1 MTRRQ
6 HTLRTPVEVT
16 GIGLHSGEETK
27 VRVAPAPPDHGIEF
41 VRIDIEDAPSVPAFI
56 ANQSPKDRRT
66 RLVRDRVEVETV
78 EHFLAACKGLG
89 VDNLRVEM
97 TGPEFPGVDGSALP
111 FVELLESG
119 GIVEQKAAAKTFRL
133 EEPVFVREGNATLV
147 ALPTEKDVLTLQY
160 VASFDEPG
168 VDSGSYQFD
177 IEPETFKKEIAG
189 SRTFVLAS
197 EVEQLQAAGLGK
209 GATRENTVVLGDPD
223 TELRVEGEPVRH
235 KMLDLLGDLSL
246 LGADLIGHVIATRSG
261 HATNAELVRRLLA
274 IMQAK
279 EVSGVIERESGM
291 DIRRI
296 LEQLPH
302 RYPFL
307 LIDRVIEVEGFRRAV
322 GIKNVTINEPFFQGH
337 FPDIPLMPGVLQLEA
352 MAQLAGMLLLRKLE
366 FSGKLAVLWSMD
378 KVKLRGG
385 VTPGDQL
392 RLEVETVRIKG
403 DTIKVK
409 GTGSVAGRPVCEADL
424 MFTMLEA

>member
-6 HTLRTPVEVT
+6 HTLRTPVEIA
-16 GIGLHSGEETK
+16 GIGLHSGEETR
-27 VRVAPAPPDHGIEF
+27 VRVAPAPPGSGIEF
-41 VRIDIEDAPSVPAFI
+41 VRVDIEDAPSVPALI
-56 ANQSPKDRRT
+56 AYQSPKDRRT
-66 RLVRDRVEVETV
+66 RLARDRVEIETC

-97 TGPEFPGVDGSALP
+97 NASEFPGIDGSALP
-111 FVELLESG
+111 FFELLQSG
-119 GIVEQKAAAKTFRL
+119 GVVEQKGDAKTFRL
-133 EEPVFVREGNATLV
+133 DEPVYVREGDMTLV

-168 VDSGSYQFD
+168 VESGSYQFD
-177 IEPETFKKEIAG
+177 ILPDVFEREIAPA
-189 SRTFVLAS
+189 RTFALAS
-197 EVEQLQAAGLGK
+197 EVEPLKAAGLGT
-209 GATRENTVVLGDPD
+209 GATRENTLVLGDPD
-223 TELRVEGEPVRH
+223 TEYRIEGEPVRH
-235 KMLDLLGDLSL
+235 KMLDLLGDLAL
-246 LGADLIGHVIATRSG
+246 LGADLIAHVIATKSG
-261 HATNAELVRRLLA
+261 HATNAELVRQLTSL
-274 IMQAK
+274 MQAK
-279 EVSGVIERESGM
+279 ETSGAIERESGM

-307 LIDRVIEVEGFRRAV
+307 LIDRVIEIQGFARAV

-352 MAQLAGMLLLRKLE
+352 LAQLAGMLLLRKLE
-366 FSGKLAVLWSMD
+366 FSGKLAVLWSID

-403 DTIKVK
+403 LTIKVR
-409 GTGSVAGRPVCEADL
+409 GVGSVAGRQVCEADL
-424 MFTMLEA
+424 MFTMIDP

>member
-6 HTLRTPVEVT
+6 HTLRTPVEIE
-16 GIGLHSGEETK
+16 GIGLHSGETTR
-27 VRVAPAPPDHGIEF
+27 VRVAPAPQGSGIEF
-41 VRIDIEDAPSVPAFI
+41 VRTDIEDAPSVPAFI
-56 ANQSPKDRRT
+56 AHQSPKDRRT
-66 RLVRDRVEVETV
+66 RLSREQVEVETV

-97 TGPEFPGVDGSALP
+97 SGSEFPGIDGSAVP

-119 GIVEQKAAAKTFRL
+119 GIVEQRAAAKVFRL

-147 ALPTEKDVLTLQY
+147 ALPTDKDCLTLQY

-177 IEPETFKKEIAG
+177 ISPETFKREIAPA
-189 SRTFVLAS
+189 RTFCLAS
-197 EVEQLQAAGLGK
+197 EVEMLQAAGLGK

-223 TELRVEGEPVRH
+223 TVMRMAGEPVRH

-246 LGADLIGHVIATRSG
+246 LGSDLVAHVIATRSG
-261 HATNAELVRRLLA
+261 HATNAALVRRILSIVQERENSGLL
-274 IMQAK
+274 
-279 EVSGVIERESGM
+279 ERESGM

-307 LIDRVIEVEGFRRAV
+307 LIDRVIEVEGFSRAV
-322 GIKNVTINEPFFQGH
+322 GIKNVTINEPYFQGH

-378 KVKLRGG
+378 KVKLRGA

-403 DTIKVK
+403 ETIKIK
-409 GTGSVAGRPVCEADL
+409 GSGSVAGRPVCEADF
-424 MFTMLEA
+424 MFTMLDA

>member
-1 MTRRQ
+1 MSRRQ

-16 GIGLHSGEETK
+16 GVGLHTGEETR

-41 VRIDIEDAPSVPAFI
+41 VRVDIEDAPSVPAFI
-56 ANQSPKDRRT
+56 AHQSPKDRRT

-97 TGPEFPGVDGSALP
+97 TGSEFPGVDGSATP

-119 GIVEQKAAAKTFRL
+119 GLVEQKSEAKVFRL

-147 ALPTEKDVLTLQY
+147 ALPTDKDVLTLQY

-168 VDSGSYQFD
+168 VESGSYQFD
-177 IEPETFKKEIAG
+177 ISPEVFKEEIA
-189 SRTFVLAS
+189 SARTFCLAS
-197 EVEQLQAAGLGK
+197 EVEALQAAGLGK

-223 TELRVEGEPVRH
+223 TTLRMEGEPVRH
-235 KMLDLLGDLSL
+235 KMLDLVGDLSL
-246 LGADLIGHVIATRSG
+246 LGSDLVAHVIATRSG

-274 IMQAK
+274 IIQA
-279 EVSGVIERESGM
+279 EETSGLVERESGM

-307 LIDRVIEVEGFRRAV
+307 LIDRVIEVQGFQRAV

-403 DTIKVK
+403 DTIKVR
-409 GTGSVAGRPVCEADL
+409 GAGSVAGRPVCEAEL

>member
-1 MTRRQ
+1 MSRRQ

-16 GIGLHSGEETK
+16 GVGLHTGEETR

-56 ANQSPKDRRT
+56 SNQSPKDRRT

-97 TGPEFPGVDGSALP
+97 TGSEFPGVDGSAMP

-119 GIVEQKAAAKTFRL
+119 GLVEQKPEAKVFRL

-168 VDSGSYQFD
+168 VESGSYQFD
-177 IEPETFKKEIAG
+177 LEPEVFKSEIA
-189 SRTFVLAS
+189 SARTFCLAS
-197 EVEQLQAAGLGK
+197 EVEALQAAGLGK

-223 TELRVEGEPVRH
+223 TTLRMEGEPVRH
-235 KMLDLLGDLSL
+235 KMLDLVGDLSL
-246 LGADLIGHVIATRSG
+246 LGSDLVAHVIATRSG

-274 IMQAK
+274 IIQAK
-279 EVSGVIERESGM
+279 ETSGLVERESGM

-307 LIDRVIEVEGFRRAV
+307 LIDRVIEVQGFQRAV

-403 DTIKVK
+403 DTIKVR
-409 GTGSVAGRPVCEADL
+409 GSGSVAGRPVCEAEL

>member
-1 MTRRQ
+1 MSRRQ

-16 GIGLHSGEETK
+16 GVGLHTGEETR

-41 VRIDIEDAPSVPAFI
+41 VRTDIEDAPSVPALI
-56 ANQSPKDRRT
+56 GNQSPKDRRT

-97 TGPEFPGVDGSALP
+97 SGSEFPGVDGSAMP

-119 GIVEQKAAAKTFRL
+119 GLVEQKPEAKVFRL
-133 EEPVFVREGNATLV
+133 EEPVFVRDGNATLV

-160 VASFDEPG
+160 VASFEEPG
-168 VDSGSYQFD
+168 VESGSYQFD
-177 IEPETFKKEIAG
+177 IDPETFKSEIA
-189 SRTFVLAS
+189 SARTFCLAS
-197 EVEQLQAAGLGK
+197 EVEALQAAGLGK
-209 GATRENTVVLGDPD
+209 GATRDNTVVLGDPD
-223 TELRVEGEPVRH
+223 TKLRMDGEPVRH
-235 KMLDLLGDLSL
+235 KMLDLVGDLSL
-246 LGADLIGHVIATRSG
+246 LGSDLIAHVIATRSG

-274 IMQAK
+274 IIEAK
-279 EVSGVIERESGM
+279 ETSGLVERESGM

-307 LIDRVIEVEGFRRAV
+307 LIDRVIEVQGFQRAV

-352 MAQLAGMLLLRKLE
+352 MAQLSGMLLLRKLE

-403 DTIKVK
+403 DTIKVR
-409 GTGSVAGRPVCEADL
+409 GSGSVAGRPVCEAEL
-424 MFTMLEA
+424 MFTMLDA

>member
-1 MTRRQ
+1 MSRRQ
-6 HTLRTPVEVT
+6 HTLRTPVEVA
-16 GIGLHSGEETK
+16 GVGLHTGEETR

-41 VRIDIEDAPSVPAFI
+41 VRTDIEDAPSVPALI
-56 ANQSPKDRRT
+56 GNQSPKDRRT

-97 TGPEFPGVDGSALP
+97 SASEFPGVDGSAMP

-119 GIVEQKAAAKTFRL
+119 GLVEQKPEAKVFRL
-133 EEPVFVREGNATLV
+133 EEPVFVRDGNATLV
-147 ALPTEKDVLTLQY
+147 ALPTEKEVLTLQY
-160 VASFDEPG
+160 VASFEEPG
-168 VDSGSYQFD
+168 VESGSYQFD
-177 IEPETFKKEIAG
+177 IDPETFKTEIA
-189 SRTFVLAS
+189 SARTFCLAS
-197 EVEQLQAAGLGK
+197 EVDRLQAAGLGK

-223 TELRVEGEPVRH
+223 TKLRMAGEPVRH
-235 KMLDLLGDLSL
+235 KMLDLVGDLSL
-246 LGADLIGHVIATRSG
+246 LGSDLIAHVIATRSG

-274 IMQAK
+274 IIEAK
-279 EVSGVIERESGM
+279 ETSGLVERESGM

-307 LIDRVIEVEGFRRAV
+307 LIDRVIEVQGFQRAV

-352 MAQLAGMLLLRKLE
+352 MAQLSGMLLLRKLE

-403 DTIKVK
+403 DTIKVR
-409 GTGSVAGRPVCEADL
+409 GAGSVAGRPVCEAEL

>member
-1 MTRRQ
+1 MSRRQ

-16 GIGLHSGEETK
+16 GIGLHTGEETR

-41 VRIDIEDAPSVPAFI
+41 VRTDIEDAPSVPALI
-56 ANQSPKDRRT
+56 GNQSPKDRRT

-97 TGPEFPGVDGSALP
+97 SGSEFPGVDGSAMP

-119 GIVEQKAAAKTFRL
+119 GLVEQKPEAKVFRL
-133 EEPVFVREGNATLV
+133 EEPVFVRDGNATLV
-147 ALPTEKDVLTLQY
+147 ALPTDKDVLTLQY
-160 VASFDEPG
+160 VASFEEPG

-177 IEPETFKKEIAG
+177 IDAETFKSEIA
-189 SRTFVLAS
+189 SARTFCLAS
-197 EVEQLQAAGLGK
+197 EVEALQAAGLGK
-209 GATRENTVVLGDPD
+209 GATRDNTVVLGDPD
-223 TELRVEGEPVRH
+223 TELRMVGEPVRH
-235 KMLDLLGDLSL
+235 KMLDLVGDLSL
-246 LGADLIGHVIATRSG
+246 LGSDLIAHVIATRSG

-274 IMQAK
+274 IIEAK
-279 EVSGVIERESGM
+279 ETSGLVERESGM

-307 LIDRVIEVEGFRRAV
+307 LIDRVIEVQGFQRAV

-352 MAQLAGMLLLRKLE
+352 MAQLSGMLLLRKLE

-403 DTIKVK
+403 DTIKVR
-409 GTGSVAGRPVCEADL
+409 GSGSVAGRPVCEAEL

>member
-6 HTLRTPVEVT
+6 HTLRTPVEFT
-16 GIGLHSGEETK
+16 GIGLHTGEETR
-27 VRVAPAPPDHGIEF
+27 VRVAPAPPGHGIEF
-41 VRIDIEDAPSVPAFI
+41 VRVDIEDAPSVPALI
-56 ANQSPKDRRT
+56 AHQSPKDRRT

-78 EHFLAACKGLG
+78 EHFLAAAKALG

-97 TGPEFPGVDGSALP
+97 SSSEFPGLDGSSLP
-111 FVELLESG
+111 FVELLEG
-119 GIVEQKAAAKTFRL
+119 AGIIEQRAEAKVFRL
-133 EEPVFVREGNATLV
+133 EEPVFVRDGNATLV
-147 ALPTEKDVLTLQY
+147 ALPTEKDCLTLQY

-177 IEPETFKKEIAG
+177 VTPETFREEIAPA
-189 SRTFVLAS
+189 RTFCLAS
-197 EVEQLQAAGLGK
+197 EVEMLQAAGLGK

-223 TELRVEGEPVRH
+223 TKLRMEGEPVRH
-235 KMLDLLGDLSL
+235 KMLDLVGDLSL
-246 LGADLIGHVIATRSG
+246 LGSDLVAHVIATRSG
-261 HATNAELVRRLLA
+261 HATNAELVRRLTS
-274 IMQAK
+274 IIEDK
-279 EVSGVIERESGM
+279 ETSGLLERESGM

-307 LIDRVIEVEGFRRAV
+307 LIDRVIEVQGFQRAV

-403 DTIKVK
+403 ETIKIK
-409 GTGSVAGRPVCEADL
+409 GSGSVSGRPVCEADL
-424 MFTMLEA
+424 MFTMLDA

>member
-1 MTRRQ
+1 MSRRQ

-16 GIGLHSGEETK
+16 GVGLHTGEETR

-41 VRIDIEDAPSVPAFI
+41 VRTDIEDAPSVPALI
-56 ANQSPKDRRT
+56 GNQSPKDRRT

-97 TGPEFPGVDGSALP
+97 SGSEFPGVDGSAMP

-119 GIVEQKAAAKTFRL
+119 GLVEQKPEAKVFRL
-133 EEPVFVREGNATLV
+133 EEPVFVRDGNATLV
-147 ALPTEKDVLTLQY
+147 ALPTDKDVLTLQY
-160 VASFDEPG
+160 VASFEEPG

-177 IEPETFKKEIAG
+177 IDSETFKSEIA
-189 SRTFVLAS
+189 SARTFCLAS
-197 EVEQLQAAGLGK
+197 EVEALQAAGLGK
-209 GATRENTVVLGDPD
+209 GATRDNTVVLGDPD
-223 TELRVEGEPVRH
+223 TELRMVGEPVRH
-235 KMLDLLGDLSL
+235 KMLDLVGDLSL
-246 LGADLIGHVIATRSG
+246 LGSDLIAHVIATRSG

-274 IMQAK
+274 IIEAK
-279 EVSGVIERESGM
+279 ETSGLVERESGM

-307 LIDRVIEVEGFRRAV
+307 LIDRVIEVQGFQRAV

-352 MAQLAGMLLLRKLE
+352 MAQLSGMLLLRKLE

-403 DTIKVK
+403 DTIKVR
-409 GTGSVAGRPVCEADL
+409 GSGSVAGRPVCEAEL

>member
-1 MTRRQ
+1 MSRRQ

-16 GIGLHSGEETK
+16 GVGLHTGEETR

-41 VRIDIEDAPSVPAFI
+41 VRVDIEDAPSVPAFI
-56 ANQSPKDRRT
+56 AHQSPKDRRT

-97 TGPEFPGVDGSALP
+97 TGSEFPGVDGSATP

-119 GIVEQKAAAKTFRL
+119 GLVEQKSEAKVFRL

-147 ALPTEKDVLTLQY
+147 ALPTDKDVLTLQY

-168 VDSGSYQFD
+168 VESGSYQFD
-177 IEPETFKKEIAG
+177 ISPEVFKEEIA
-189 SRTFVLAS
+189 SARTFCLAS
-197 EVEQLQAAGLGK
+197 EVEALQAAGLGK

-223 TELRVEGEPVRH
+223 TTLRMEGEPVRH
-235 KMLDLLGDLSL
+235 KMLDLVGDLSL
-246 LGADLIGHVIATRSG
+246 LGSDLVAHVIATRSG

-274 IMQAK
+274 IIQAK
-279 EVSGVIERESGM
+279 ETSGLVERESGM

-307 LIDRVIEVEGFRRAV
+307 LIDRVIEVQGFQRAV

-403 DTIKVK
+403 DTIKVR
-409 GTGSVAGRPVCEADL
+409 GAGSVAGRPVCEAEL

>member
-6 HTLRTPVEVT
+6 HTLRTPVEISGV
-16 GIGLHSGEETK
+16 GLHSGDVTK
-27 VRVAPAPPDHGIEF
+27 VRVQPAPLHHGIEF
-41 VRIDIEDAPSVPAFI
+41 VRVDLEDAPSVPAFI
-56 ANQSPKDRRT
+56 AHQSPKDRRT

-97 TGPEFPGVDGSALP
+97 SGPEFPGIDGSAVP

-119 GIVEQKAAAKTFRL
+119 GIIEQRGAAKTFRL

-147 ALPTEKDVLTLQY
+147 ALPTDGDALTLQY

-168 VDSGSYQFD
+168 VQSGSYQFD
-177 IEPETFKKEIAG
+177 MSPEVFKAEIANA
-189 SRTFVLAS
+189 RTFCLAS
-197 EVEQLQAAGLGK
+197 EVEHLKSLGLGK

-223 TELRVEGEPVRH
+223 TVLRMDGEPVRH

-246 LGADLIGHVIATRSG
+246 LGSDLIAHVIATRSG
-261 HATNAELVRRLLA
+261 HSTNAALVRQLLA

-279 EVSGVIERESGM
+279 ETSGLIERESGM

-307 LIDRVIEVEGFRRAV
+307 LIDRVIEVEGFQRAV
-322 GIKNVTINEPFFQGH
+322 GIKNVTINEPYFQGH

-403 DTIKVK
+403 DIIKIK
-409 GTGSVAGRPVCEADL
+409 GSGSVSGRPVCEADL
-424 MFTMLEA
+424 MFTMLED

>member
-1 MTRRQ
+1 MSRRQ
-6 HTLRTPVEVT
+6 HTLRTPVEVA
-16 GIGLHSGEETK
+16 GVGLHTGEETR

-41 VRIDIEDAPSVPAFI
+41 VRTDIEDAPSVPALI
-56 ANQSPKDRRT
+56 GNQSPKDRRT

-97 TGPEFPGVDGSALP
+97 SASEFPGVDGSAMP

-119 GIVEQKAAAKTFRL
+119 GLVEQKPEAKVFRL
-133 EEPVFVREGNATLV
+133 EEPVFVRDGNATLV
-147 ALPTEKDVLTLQY
+147 ALPTEKEVLTLQY
-160 VASFDEPG
+160 VASFEEPG
-168 VDSGSYQFD
+168 VESGSYQFD
-177 IEPETFKKEIAG
+177 IDPETFKTEIA
-189 SRTFVLAS
+189 SARTFCLAS
-197 EVEQLQAAGLGK
+197 EVEGLQAAGLGK

-223 TELRVEGEPVRH
+223 TTLRMAGEPVRH
-235 KMLDLLGDLSL
+235 KMLDLVGDLSL
-246 LGADLIGHVIATRSG
+246 LGSDLIAHVIATRSG

-274 IMQAK
+274 IIEAK
-279 EVSGVIERESGM
+279 ETSGLVERESGM

-307 LIDRVIEVEGFRRAV
+307 LIDRVIEVQGFQRAV

-352 MAQLAGMLLLRKLE
+352 MAQLSGMLLLRKLE

-403 DTIKVK
+403 DTIKVR
-409 GTGSVAGRPVCEADL
+409 GAGSVAGRPVCEAEL

>member
-6 HTLRTPVEVT
+6 HTLRTPVEFSGV
-16 GIGLHSGEETK
+16 GLHSGEEVR
-27 VRVAPAPPDHGIEF
+27 VRVAPAPPSSGIEF
-41 VRIDIEDAPSVPAFI
+41 VRTDLEDAPSVPASI
-56 ANQSPKDRRT
+56 DHQSPKDRRT

-78 EHFLAACKGLG
+78 EHFLAAAKALG
-89 VDNLRVEM
+89 IDNLQVEM
-97 TGPEFPGVDGSALP
+97 SGAEFPGLDGSSMP
-111 FVELLESG
+111 FVELLEG
-119 GIVEQKAAAKTFRL
+119 AGVVEQRAEAKVFRL
-133 EEPVFVREGNATLV
+133 EEPVFVRDGNATLV
-147 ALPTEKDVLTLQY
+147 ALPTEKDCLTLQY

-177 IEPETFKKEIAG
+177 VTPETFKAEIARA
-189 SRTFVLAS
+189 RTFCLAS
-197 EVEQLQAAGLGK
+197 EVEALQAAGLGK

-223 TELRVEGEPVRH
+223 TKLRVEGEPVRH
-235 KMLDLLGDLSL
+235 KMLDLIGDLSL
-246 LGADLIGHVIATRSG
+246 LGSDLVAHVIATRSG
-261 HATNAELVRRLLA
+261 HATNAELVRRLQS
-274 IMQAK
+274 IIHDK
-279 EVSGVIERESGM
+279 ENSGAIERESGM
-291 DIRRI
+291 EIRRI

-337 FPDIPLMPGVLQLEA
+337 FPEIPLMPGVLQLEA

-366 FSGKLAVLWSMD
+366 FSGKLAVLWSLD

-403 DTIKVK
+403 DTIKIK
-409 GTGSVAGRPVCEADL
+409 GSGSVSGRPVCEADL